1 MGDIIQDTSDP
12 AGDYSLGP
20 SSYLAAI
27 LLVGHM
33 SAAALLWWLDFSPFW
48 KIVAWSL
55 LLASLV
61 HEERMAWRIGGNTV
75 LALRIA
81 RDGALHLHIRK
92 DGWREGEL
100 LGSSY
105 VSSFLTVI
113 NVRLP
118 GERRMRSVVLL
129 SDSIQGDDYRRLR
142 VWLRW
147 RPRVEPGSSG

>member
-12 AGDYSLGP
+12 VGDYPLGP

-27 LLVGHM
+27 LLAGHV
-33 SAAALLWWLDFSPFW
+33 SVAALLWWLDFSPFW

-61 HEERMAWRIGGNTV
+61 HEERMAWRIGGNAV

-105 VSSFLTVI
+105 VSSVLTVI